1 MRETKKVC
9 FKCVRVQKNSAS
21 INNAA
26 ENPTNNYHITDA
38 FFLIIRELDF
48 SFVKLQF
55 IFNEYF
61 CLM

>member
-1 MRETKKVC
+1 MC
-9 FKCVRVQKNSAS
+9 QSAKELRIN